1 LTDQSMATQA
11 TEWRVTLSDI
21 DLGAEETAAVLE
33 VLRSRWLSMG
43 ARTLEFE
50 RAFSEH
56 TETTH
61 AVAVSSGTAALH
73 LALLAVGVKSGD
85 EVIVP
90 ALTFVATANAALY
103 CGARPVFGDICGADT
118 PLLDPDDV
126 ERKITSRTR
135 AIVPVHYGGYSC
147 DMDALRDLA
156 ERHAIHLIDDAAH
169 AIGSTWKGHPV
180 GSLAEAACF
189 SFFANKNLVTGEG
202 GMVATNDDDIAAFV
216 RTNRSHGMTA
226 ASYDKHRGHAFTY
239 DVVSTGYNYRLTE
252 IESALGLVQLRK
264 LERNNARRRE
274 LVQRYRDLLGEID
287 GLVLPFA
294 GRDDESACHL
304 FAVVLPESADRQRI
318 QEGLKAAG
326 IQSSIHYPSIPGFSA
341 FRERYEANVPRVD
354 EIAARLLTL
363 PLHPLMS
370 IEDVE
375 LVSKELRQFF

>member
-1 LTDQSMATQA
+1 MATQA